1 MVDEFLDYLKYERH
15 SSPLTVSSYGKDLAS
30 FEAFF
35 KDLDEHLTWQTVD
48 SDIVRDWMEHQMDS
62 GNIATSVNR
71 RLSALRS
78 LFRFALSRRLIEK
91 DPVHAL
97 TGPKKSK
104 PIPSFLKEKEMDD
117 LLDGMSML
125 TSYKDV
131 LARTMIMTFYE
142 TGMRLAELRGLR
154 DKDVDFAEMQMKVTG
169 KRNKQR
175 IIPFGEELKTTLL
188 AYMEKRN
195 REVPILSD
203 FLFLNIKGEQMKD
216 EQVRYEVR
224 KNLSNVS
231 TAKKRT
237 PHVLRHTF
245 ATVMLNHQAGLESIK
260 QLLGHQSLETTEIY
274 THTTFEQLKR
284 VYTSAHPRA

>member
-1 MVDEFLDYLKYERH
+1 
-15 SSPLTVSSYGKDLAS
+15 
-30 FEAFF
+30 
-35 KDLDEHLTWQTVD
+35 
-48 SDIVRDWMEHQMDS
+48 
-62 GNIATSVNR
+62 
-71 RLSALRS
+71 
-78 LFRFALSRRLIEK
+78 
-91 DPVHAL
+91 VHAL

>member
-1 MVDEFLDYLKYERH
+1 
-15 SSPLTVSSYGKDLAS
+15 
-30 FEAFF
+30 
-35 KDLDEHLTWQTVD
+35 
-48 SDIVRDWMEHQMDS
+48 
-62 GNIATSVNR
+62 
-71 RLSALRS
+71 
-78 LFRFALSRRLIEK
+78 
-91 DPVHAL
+91 
-97 TGPKKSK
+97 
-104 PIPSFLKEKEMDD
+104 
-117 LLDGMSML
+117 
-125 TSYKDV
+125 
-131 LARTMIMTFYE
+131 MIMTFYE